1 MRELGSRARQVKRRQ
16 WQSLRRPHHMRVG
29 ASQGFACEVGCFAC
43 VNLIAARC
51 YEEIKLSAVC
61 TCENDRFG
69 DLIQIAAC
77 GISSLLGGARVGGHF
92 DRDCPKAC
100 GGQCVHDAVK
110 ALAHVVS
117 LLV

>member
-1 MRELGSRARQVKRRQ
+1 MAKPVVARTICASARPKGSPAR
-16 WQSLRRPHHMRVG
+16 LDALP
-29 ASQGFACEVGCFAC
+29 AF
-43 VNLIAARC
+43 NLIAARC

-92 DRDCPKAC
+92 DRDYPKAC

-110 ALAHVVS
+110 TLAHVVS